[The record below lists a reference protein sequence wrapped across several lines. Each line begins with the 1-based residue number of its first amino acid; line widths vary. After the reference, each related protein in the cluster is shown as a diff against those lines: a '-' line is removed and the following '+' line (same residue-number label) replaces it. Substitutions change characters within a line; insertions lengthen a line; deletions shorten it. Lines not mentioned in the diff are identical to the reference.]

1 MSAIE
6 ERRQRAWGAL
16 FDARDS
22 IRELPAA
29 VDPVE
34 VAIKTAT
41 RVQISPDLIRAAQ
54 NATECDPAEC
64 DPCIEAA
71 VRAAFT
77 AAGFEVVE

>member
-6 ERRQRAWGAL
+6 ERRQRA
-16 FDARDS
+16 
-22 IRELPAA
+22 REAA
-29 VDPVE
+29 YDQMPVE
-34 VAIKTAT
+34 RMASSAWDIERAIEVAT

-71 VRAAFT
+71 VRAALE